1 MKRNITHTFIGW
13 FLAGSL
19 LSVFPGGCTRRDLE
33 EVQPAGNVTL
43 TFNWQ
48 NLETGDELPTGMQ
61 LYFYPASG
69 SPLMR
74 EATSSG
80 FSGSL
85 PPGTYQ
91 VLAYNTDGKHVEQR
105 NLTSYEAAE
114 VYAPVYTRAS
124 SYLQQPS
131 HCYGVGLGTLTVLNG
146 DSASATMV
154 PRNFVRQAVV
164 RVDAGGYADQI
175 SECSGSLSGFS
186 TGAYI
191 SSGELVDEDGQ
202 LFFDTQKE
210 NTVFS
215 TGVSFFGK
223 DPGEKNI
230 LHVDL
235 RMTAGSTQFISVD
248 ITDNLKNVNTVEV
261 DIEIDV
267 AIEVLNRQAVLS
279 GVTIK
284 PRDQVNGGGGEVR

>member
-1 MKRNITHTFIGW
+1 MKKNLTYTLIGC

-19 LSVFPGGCTRRDLE
+19 LSAFLGGCTRRDLE

-43 TFNWQ
+43 SFNWK

-61 LYFYPASG
+61 LYFYPSSG

-91 VLAYNTDGKHVEQR
+91 VLAYNTDGKNVEQR
-105 NLTSYEAAE
+105 NLSSYGDAE

-131 HCYGVGLGTLTVLNG
+131 HSYGVGLGTLTVLDG

-154 PRNFVRQAVV
+154 PRNFVRQAVI
-164 RVDAGGYADQI
+164 RVEAGGYADQI
-175 SECSGSLSGFS
+175 SDCSGSLSGFS

-191 SSGELVDEDGQ
+191 SSGNLVDEDGQ
-202 LFFDTQKE
+202 LYFDTQKE
-210 NTVFS
+210 NTAFT

-223 DPGEKNI
+223 DPGEKNT
-230 LHVDL
+230 LHIDL
-235 RMTAGSTQFISVD
+235 HMTAGSTQFISVD
-248 ITDNLKNVNTVEV
+248 ITDELKDVNTVEV

-267 AIEVLNRQAVLS
+267 VIEVLNRQAVLS
-279 GVTIK
+279 GVSIK
-284 PRDQVNGGGGEVR
+284 PRDQVNGGDGEVR